1 MASFY
6 EILETIDTSDAIG
19 ERIKHKLED
28 IATLD
33 WDAKG
38 ALGKVNDTYHYS
50 LNLLYSNSNKQ
61 L

>member
-38 ALGKVNDTYHYS
+38 ALGKVNETNRYS
-50 LNLLYSNSNKQ
+50 PAHSHLNYKK
-61 L
+61 